1 MNKKIIF
8 ITPLIALIV
17 SLILF
22 FIALKNSWFGEPGQ
36 RGLIFCEH
44 SRNAIIKQPA
54 NTFSNIGFMLVGLII
69 AWQMMNEKY
78 TFSKNRLT
86 TTLFYPTFFATLCV
100 LMGPGSMAMHA
111 STSIIG
117 SYFDVLSMYLLA
129 AFMFAYA
136 LIRLFNL
143 SEPVFFVSFLMVIG
157 ICNLVYFYFGNLYF
171 WLDRMSIFGIFIVF
185 ATLLEYLVIF
195 KKQTI
200 FIKKWML
207 LSTITFVIAAVIWH
221 FSKTGNILCYEYS
234 LIQGHAVWHILDALA
249 LYFLFRYYVSEKENC
264 YGK

>member
-1 MNKKIIF
+1 
-8 ITPLIALIV
+8 
-17 SLILF
+17 
-22 FIALKNSWFGEPGQ
+22 
-36 RGLIFCEH
+36 
-44 SRNAIIKQPA
+44 
-54 NTFSNIGFMLVGLII
+54 
-69 AWQMMNEKY
+69 
-78 TFSKNRLT
+78 
-86 TTLFYPTFFATLCV
+86 
-100 LMGPGSMAMHA
+100 
-111 STSIIG
+111 
-117 SYFDVLSMYLLA
+117 
-129 AFMFAYA
+129 
-136 LIRLFNL
+136 
-143 SEPVFFVSFLMVIG
+143 
-157 ICNLVYFYFGNLYF
+157 
-171 WLDRMSIFGIFIVF
+171 MSIFGIFIVF